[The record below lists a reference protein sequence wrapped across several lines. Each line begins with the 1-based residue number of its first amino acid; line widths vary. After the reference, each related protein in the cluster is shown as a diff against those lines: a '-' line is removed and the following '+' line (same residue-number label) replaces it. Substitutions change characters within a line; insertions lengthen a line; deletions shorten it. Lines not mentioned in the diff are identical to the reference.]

1 MPLNNEPMTCPLT
14 NRCDGRGIADKYL
27 NKDGQYS
34 RDGHAHEKVF
44 DPAVPTTTSEIAQ
57 SISWPTGITISLE

>member
-34 RDGHAHEKVF
+34 RDGHAHEK
-44 DPAVPTTTSEIAQ
+44 
-57 SISWPTGITISLE
+57 GL